1 MNPTN
6 PMNPTNVLVT
16 GCAGFIGWKVCE
28 RLLEEGHTVIGV
40 DVLNDAY
47 DVRLKHWRLQQL
59 EAHPRCSFHRVDIT
73 DRRALGSFFRSN
85 FESRDPTFDAVINLA
100 ARAGVRQSLED
111 PWAYYETNLTG
122 TLNLLELCRGTG
134 IQKFVLA
141 STSSLYGARNTR
153 PFGEDADTDEPLS
166 PYAASK
172 KAAETLCYAYHHIHG
187 LDVTVF
193 RYFTVYGPAGRP
205 DMSIFR
211 FVRWIAENEP
221 LTLYGDGT
229 QERDFTYVDDIA
241 RGTLL
246 GLKPLGYEIIN
257 LGSDRPV
264 KLQQIIK
271 SIEHLLGQGAL
282 IHSRP
287 VHPAD
292 VPATW
297 ADVSKARRLLD
308 WEPQTVWEDGLE
320 RTVEWYLKNREWV
333 KSIEVRPE

>member
-47 DVRLKHWRLQQL
+47 DVRLKHWRLEQL
-59 EAHPRCSFHRVDIT
+59 EAHPNFSFHRLDIS
-73 DRRALGSFFRSN
+73 DRKAIHDLSATGRQPPFGG
-85 FESRDPTFDAVINLA
+85 VINLA
-100 ARAGVRQSLED
+100 ARAGVRQSVEN

-172 KAAETLCYAYHHIHG
+172 KAAETLCYAYHHLHG

-241 RGTLL
+241 QGTLL